1 MPRKKG
7 ATESFMSPD
16 ARRVRVPE
24 AIVKKK
30 AAIYVRVST
39 RYQVDKD
46 SLPFQKEELVNY
58 IKYALNIEDY
68 VIFEDAGYSAKNT
81 SRPKFQE
88 MMTRIRNNEFTHL
101 VVYKID
107 RISRNLLDFAQMYEE
122 LQKHRCS
129 FVSKVEQFDTST
141 AMGEAM
147 TRIVLVFAELERK
160 MTGERV
166 TAIMF
171 SRAEKGLWNG
181 APIPIG
187 YTWSEEKKYPVVD
200 PEEAK
205 IVRYIFDRYIS
216 LESALKVSNDLS
228 VNSIRTKRGGEWTSK
243 TVRDVIRNPF
253 YKGTYRYNHKTQ
265 TGTEKPLSEQI
276 IIECNHEPIISE
288 EVWARANEIMDAN
301 AERSVAHLRG
311 NIRYTHIF
319 SRMMK
324 CWYCGSTMGS
334 GLDRPRSD
342 GYRPSKY
349 YCISRNRKHGC
360 PNRHISD
367 ITLGP
372 FILNYLANMVQ
383 AWKST
388 TKRTRLDS
396 LEKALLRG
404 KCFADVDHIEEEGL
418 RAAYNGF
425 VYGVAR
431 ADFDPAAESRG
442 GEGNAEL
449 ELLASERDKYTRALD
464 RLQSLYLF
472 SDEGISEKDY
482 ILRQGELEDKL
493 EAVNRRIAEIRGEQ
507 PEDFSDLLQ
516 KATRF
521 YIQNELV
528 KKRSLDFRRA
538 VDVFDKEGL
547 KDFFSSLIDT
557 MTVKDGRVK
566 AIRFK
571 NGLTNVFVYKDEIG
585 QEEPESGLDAV
596 EQEPGG

>member
-1 MPRKKG
+1 MPKKRGSNEEFLNPGAKRFRVPEVMPRKL
-7 ATESFMSPD
+7 
-16 ARRVRVPE
+16 
-24 AIVKKK
+24 K

-46 SLPFQKEELVNY
+46 SLPFQKEELINY

-68 VIFEDAGYSAKNT
+68 EIFEDAGYSAKNT

-88 MMTRIRNNEFTHL
+88 MMSRIRNNEFTHL

-122 LQKHRCS
+122 LQKHNCS

-187 YTWSEEKKYPVVD
+187 YKWSEEKKYPVVD

-205 IVRYIFDRYIS
+205 IVRYIFDKYIS
-216 LESALKVSNDLS
+216 LESALKVSYDLS
-228 VNSIRTKRGGEWTSK
+228 VNGVKTKRGGEWTSK

-288 EVWARANEIMDAN
+288 EVWSRANAIMDTN

-311 NIRYTHIF
+311 NIRYTHVF
-319 SRMMK
+319 SKMLK
-324 CWYCGSTMGS
+324 CWYCGMTMGA

-349 YCISRNRKHGC
+349 YCTSHNRKQGC
-360 PNRHISD
+360 PNRYISD
-367 ITLGP
+367 I
-372 FILNYLANMVQ
+372 
-383 AWKST
+383 
-388 TKRTRLDS
+388 
-396 LEKALLRG
+396 
-404 KCFADVDHIEEEGL
+404 
-418 RAAYNGF
+418 
-425 VYGVAR
+425 
-431 ADFDPAAESRG
+431 
-442 GEGNAEL
+442 
-449 ELLASERDKYTRALD
+449 
-464 RLQSLYLF
+464 
-472 SDEGISEKDY
+472 
-482 ILRQGELEDKL
+482 
-493 EAVNRRIAEIRGEQ
+493 
-507 PEDFSDLLQ
+507 
-516 KATRF
+516 
-521 YIQNELV
+521 
-528 KKRSLDFRRA
+528 
-538 VDVFDKEGL
+538 
-547 KDFFSSLIDT
+547 
-557 MTVKDGRVK
+557 
-566 AIRFK
+566 
-571 NGLTNVFVYKDEIG
+571 IG
-585 QEEPESGLDAV
+585 S
-596 EQEPGG
+596 

>member
-1 MPRKKG
+1 MTPKKNF
-7 ATESFMSPD
+7 SSLISPD
-16 ARRVRVPE
+16 AQRLRAAE
-24 AIVKKK
+24 AAPRKK

-46 SLPFQKEELVNY
+46 SLPFQKQELTNY
-58 IKYALNIEDY
+58 VQYALGIDDY

-81 SRPKFQE
+81 SRPKYQE
-88 MMTRIRNNEFTHL
+88 MMTRIRGREFSHL

-122 LQKHRCS
+122 LQKCRCS

-187 YTWSEEKKYPVVD
+187 YRWSEAKKYPVVD

-205 IVRYIFDRYIS
+205 VVRYIFDRYIA
-216 LESALKVSNDLS
+216 LESALKVSNELS
-228 VNSIRTKRGGEWTSK
+228 VNRVRTKRGGEWTSK

-276 IIECNHEPIISE
+276 IIEANHEPIISE
-288 EVWARANEIMDAN
+288 AVWEQANSIMDTN

-311 NIRYTHIF
+311 NIRYTHVF
-319 SRMMK
+319 ARMMK
-324 CWYCGSTMGS
+324 CWYCGMTMGA

-349 YCISRNRKHGC
+349 YCTSHNRKQGC
-360 PNRHISD
+360 PNRYITD

-383 AWKST
+383 ASQAVT
-388 TKRTRLDS
+388 ARTKLPT
-396 LEKALLRG
+396 LEKMLLRG
-404 KCFADVDHIEEEGL
+404 KYFADIDHIEPDGL
-418 RAAYNGF
+418 LTTFNSM

-431 ADFDPAAESRG
+431 ADYDPKT
-442 GEGNAEL
+442 GEVQEDNNAEL
-449 ELLASERDKYTRALD
+449 ELLISERDKHIRALD
-464 RLQSLYLF
+464 RLQSLYLY
-472 SDEGISEKDY
+472 SDDAISEKDY
-482 ILRQGELEDKL
+482 VLRQDELNDKL
-493 EAVNRRIAEIRGEQ
+493 EAVNRRIAEIRGEA
-507 PEDFSDLLQ
+507 PEDNASLLQ

-528 KKRSLDFRRA
+528 KKRSLDFRKA
-538 VDVFDKEGL
+538 VEVFDKEGL
-547 KDFFSSLIDT
+547 RDFFSSVIDT
-557 MTVKDGRVK
+557 MSIKDGRVK

-571 NGLTNVFVYKDEIG
+571 NGLTNVFVYKDEMARDKP
-585 QEEPESGLDAV
+585 QSAV
-596 EQEPGG
+596 EPQ

>member
-1 MPRKKG
+1 MPKKRGSNEEFLNPGARRFRPPEVMPRKL
-7 ATESFMSPD
+7 
-16 ARRVRVPE
+16 
-24 AIVKKK
+24 K

-46 SLPFQKEELVNY
+46 SLPFQKEELINY

-68 VIFEDAGYSAKNT
+68 EIFEDAGYSAKNT

-88 MMTRIRNNEFTHL
+88 MMSRIRNNEFTHL

-122 LQKHRCS
+122 LQKHNCS

-187 YTWSEEKKYPVVD
+187 YKWSEEKKYPVVD

-205 IVRYIFDRYIS
+205 VVRYIFDRYIS
-216 LESALKVSNDLS
+216 LESALKVSYDLA
-228 VNSIRTKRGGEWTSK
+228 VNSVKTKRGGEWTSK

-288 EVWARANEIMDAN
+288 EVWSRANAIMDTN
-301 AERSVAHLRG
+301 AERSVAHLRN

-319 SRMMK
+319 SKMLK
-324 CWYCGSTMGS
+324 CWYCGMTMGA

-349 YCISRNRKHGC
+349 YCTSHNRKQGC
-360 PNRHISD
+360 PNRYISD
-367 ITLGP
+367 IIIGP
-372 FILNYLANMVQ
+372 FVLNYLANMVQ
-383 AWKST
+383 AAQSVSKST
-388 TKRTRLDS
+388 RVDT
-396 LEKALLRG
+396 LEKMLLRG
-404 KCFADVDHIEEEGL
+404 KFFSNVDHIEREGL
-418 RAAYNGF
+418 LTTFNNM

-431 ADFDPAAESRG
+431 AEFDPKKDQRDEPN
-442 GEGNAEL
+442 NAEL
-449 ELLASERDKYTRALD
+449 DLLASEREKYIRALD

-472 SDEGISEKDY
+472 SDDGISEKDY
-482 ILRQGELEDKL
+482 IVQKGELEDKL
-493 EAVNRRIAEIRGEQ
+493 ESVNRRIAEIQGES
-507 PEDFSDLLQ
+507 PEDDADLLQ

-528 KKRSLDFRRA
+528 KKRSLDFKKA
-538 VDVFDKEGL
+538 VSVFDKESL
-547 KDFFSSLIDT
+547 KDFFSSVIDT

-571 NGLTNVFVYKDEIG
+571 NGLTNVFVYKDETG
-585 QEEPESGLDAV
+585 PEEHESAV
-596 EQEPGG
+596 EASE

>member
-1 MPRKKG
+1 MPMKKG
-7 ATESFMSPD
+7 ATEEFLNPG
-16 ARRVRVPE
+16 ARRFRVPE
-24 AIVKKK
+24 VAPKKK

-81 SRPKFQE
+81 SRPKYQE
-88 MMTRIRNNEFTHL
+88 MMTRIRNNEFSHL

-129 FVSKVEQFDTST
+129 FVSKVEQFDTSS

-187 YTWSEEKKYPVVD
+187 YKWSEEKKYPVVD

-205 IVRYIFDRYIS
+205 VVRYIFDRYIS
-216 LESALKVSNDLS
+216 LESALRVSNDLA
-228 VNSIRTKRGGEWTSK
+228 VNSVKTKRGGEWTSK

-288 EVWARANEIMDAN
+288 EVWAKANEIMDIN

-319 SRMMK
+319 SKMMK
-324 CWYCGSTMGS
+324 CWYCGMTMGA
-334 GLDRPRSD
+334 GLDRARSD

-349 YCISRNRKHGC
+349 YCTSHNRKQGC
-360 PNRHISD
+360 PNRYITD
-367 ITLGP
+367 VTLGP
-372 FILNYLANMVQ
+372 FVLNYLANMVQ
-383 AWKST
+383 ASKST
-388 TKRTRLDS
+388 TKRTRLET

-404 KCFADVDHIEEEGL
+404 KYFSNIDHIEKEGL
-418 RAAYNGF
+418 MTTFNSM

-431 ADFDPAAESRG
+431 ADYDPKQGAPRVENS
-442 GEGNAEL
+442 AEL
-449 ELLASERDKYTRALD
+449 DLMISERDKYTRALD

-482 ILRQGELEDKL
+482 ILRHGELEDKL
-493 EAVNRRIAEIRGEQ
+493 EAVNRRIAEIRGEG
-507 PEDFSDLLQ
+507 PEDDADLLQ

-547 KDFFSSLIDT
+547 KDFFHSVIDT

-571 NGLTNVFVYKDEIG
+571 NGLTNVFIYKDEIG
-585 QEEPESGLDAV
+585 QEEPESAV
-596 EQEPGG
+596 EVPE